1 MARRSDLEGSG
12 GVLTT
17 LYLASALIGV
27 VLALGLRASLR
38 DIANLELR
46 SAWAFV
52 AAALLEGG
60 LAFATVRGLIAPEIA
75 GPLAK
80 TLVLVLVG
88 YGLWANTH
96 LRGLWFVGLGLFCNA
111 LVIFANRGHMP
122 VSSEALYRVGLESY
136 IPKLQQQY
144 DAVHTLM
151 DGSTQLWFLADI
163 IPVRVLGYTNVISL
177 GDVYL
182 MVGIALTIVGG
193 ALESKRKAQEPINID
208 LRF

>member
-1 MARRSDLEGSG
+1 M
-12 GVLTT
+12 
-17 LYLASALIGV
+17 GV

-46 SAWAFV
+46 SAWVFV

-60 LAFATVRGLIAPEIA
+60 LAFATVRGLVAPEIA

-88 YGLWANTH
+88 YGLWANAH

-122 VSSEALYRVGLESY
+122 VSSEALYKVGLESY
-136 IPKLQQQY
+136 IPRLQQQY

-151 DGSTQLWFLADI
+151 TDSTRLWFLADI
-163 IPVRVLGYTNVISL
+163 IPVRILGYTNVISL

-193 ALESKRKAQEPINID
+193 ALESKRKAQEPIDID